1 MNDVDPE
8 TAPDEGD
15 LRYDTSTALIV
26 VDVQNDFADP
36 EGSLYV
42 RGGEDVVDIINAEI
56 TTARRNGASVV
67 YSQDWHPART
77 PHFEIDGG
85 VWPVHCVK
93 DTWGAALHPGLVV
106 DGPIVT
112 KGSNG
117 EDGYSGFT
125 VRDPQTGAE
134 TSTGLTELLR
144 EDNVTRVVV
153 TGLAGD
159 VCVKHTALDA
169 LRLGFDTVVLDAAT
183 RDVERDP
190 GDGVRARQEMVDAG
204 VRVV

>member
-1 MNDVDPE
+1 MSDVDPGA
-8 TAPDEGD
+8 APDEEEV
-15 LRYDTSTALIV
+15 RYDTSTALIV

-42 RGGEDVVDIINAEI
+42 QGGEDVVAIINAEI
-56 TTARRNGASVV
+56 TAARREGASIV
-67 YSQDWHPART
+67 YTQDWHPART

-93 DTWGAALHPGLVV
+93 DTWGAAMHPGLVV

-134 TSTGLTELLR
+134 SSTGLTELLR
-144 EDNVTRVVV
+144 GDDLTRVVV
-153 TGLAGD
+153 AGLAGD

-169 LRLGFDTVVLDAAT
+169 VRLGFDAIVIDAAT
-183 RDVERDP
+183 RDVEREQ
-190 GDGVRARQEMVDAG
+190 GDGARARQEMVDAG